1 MFLQQHDD
9 EQVTIADL
17 VKKMKQ
23 LCGENAYS
31 PRYMKKKLMD
41 HFEDEFIIFDKYGTS
56 GVVTL

>member
-1 MFLQQHDD
+1 
-9 EQVTIADL
+9 
-17 VKKMKQ
+17 MKQ

-41 HFEDEFIIFDKYGTS
+41 HFEDEIIIFDKYGTS